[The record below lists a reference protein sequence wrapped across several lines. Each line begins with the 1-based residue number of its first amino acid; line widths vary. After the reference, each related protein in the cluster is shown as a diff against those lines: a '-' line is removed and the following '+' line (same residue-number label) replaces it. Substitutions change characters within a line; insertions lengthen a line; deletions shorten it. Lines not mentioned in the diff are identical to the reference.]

1 MLNGDEIVDDEMP
14 VMSHK
19 RGRRKNEEE
28 NEKRIR
34 VEPKVEMDEEAIEVN
49 DDENESNESNESDSS
64 TEEE

>member
-1 MLNGDEIVDDEMP
+1 MDDEMP